1 VFDVKNFIAISDISE
16 SNSLDR
22 VMSCYLFHDELFGV
36 IEYHSGDANVFFRNR
51 FIEPTVFL
59 EGEWISLLHHGSENW
74 MHWISEILPRL
85 FVANDPL
92 NRNIGL
98 IVDSDLPHNMHESI
112 RLAVGD
118 RKNFRVNRHD
128 FVSVDNLL
136 VPSNASYTLMWSRG
150 SHHRPGEWK
159 FDPVAL
165 RRMSSKLL
173 STIETSGLEPQL
185 IYAQRKANFRH
196 IKNEKELKRMLDELG
211 FVTINP
217 ASMSLRDQLVKF
229 SNCKVLVIQAGAALA
244 NMAFM
249 PSGSVAVVLA
259 LDSQHV
265 HYDYFEQYGKIFEVS
280 VIYIKCRS
288 ATPNKYRPEAIFT
301 ISHPTNHDLAC
312 DLNLFRRIVMDAV
325 CKINT

>member
-1 VFDVKNFIAISDISE
+1 
-16 SNSLDR
+16 
-22 VMSCYLFHDELFGV
+22 
-36 IEYHSGDANVFFRNR
+36 
-51 FIEPTVFL
+51 
-59 EGEWISLLHHGSENW
+59 
-74 MHWISEILPRL
+74 
-85 FVANDPL
+85 
-92 NRNIGL
+92 
-98 IVDSDLPHNMHESI
+98 
-112 RLAVGD
+112 
-118 RKNFRVNRHD
+118 
-128 FVSVDNLL
+128 
-136 VPSNASYTLMWSRG
+136 
-150 SHHRPGEWK
+150 
-159 FDPVAL
+159 
-165 RRMSSKLL
+165 
-173 STIETSGLEPQL
+173 
-185 IYAQRKANFRH
+185 
-196 IKNEKELKRMLDELG
+196 MLDELG